1 MVVRAGNIA
10 WAHIRAMETLKTAPK
25 GIAGLPVFITDDTPV
40 EDTSRFCQRISRAQ
54 DTFNIRPTS
63 WTIPSFFA
71 YFLAFLLESIVSF
84 LYQICGLTLPFQ
96 PRALVGYAGSMIMY
110 SRLRADIN
118 MDYVPL
124 YDEEKSIQN
133 SAKWYEKW
141 YRKHFKVT
149 GSKDKSQ

>member
-1 MVVRAGNIA
+1 
-10 WAHIRAMETLKTAPK
+10 METLKKAPK

-54 DTFNIRPTS
+54 NTFNIRPTS

-71 YFLAFLLESIVSF
+71 YFLAFLLEAIVSF
-84 LYQICGLTLPFQ
+84 LYQIFGLTLPFQ
-96 PRALVGYAGSMIMY
+96 PRSLVAYAGSMIMY

-141 YRKHFKVT
+141 YQDNFKVAA
-149 GSKDKSQ
+149 GAGKDKSQ